1 MRLGETHFKNT
12 DFIYHAIRNGAV
24 NSAGVELVRAHPPE
38 LGELLHRGEID
49 AAPTSSIM
57 YALHPGEFLILDGF
71 SISAP
76 AGTGS
81 ILIFSR
87 EASCLDEL
95 DGKSIA
101 TTSTS
106 ASSVALL
113 EILLRERGINARLIK
128 NQNPRLEEMLHHAE
142 AALLIGDH
150 AIVEGYRRRELVIA
164 DLGEEWHALTRLPMV
179 YALWLVRKSFAHRRE
194 EVERLKLALN
204 EARSYAYEHFS
215 ELAAQLASQLS
226 IPPKA
231 MEEHL
236 RCLDYS
242 LSEANLLGLRRF
254 FELASKHGIIPSPPE
269 IRLVGGER

>member
-12 DFIYHAIRNGAV
+12 DFIYHAIRSGAV

-38 LGELLHRGEID
+38 LGELLHRGELD
-49 AAPTSSIM
+49 AAPTSSIV
-57 YALHPGEFLILDGF
+57 YALYPEDFLILDGF

-81 ILIFSR
+81 ILVFSR
-87 EASCLDEL
+87 DVTCLEEL
-95 DGKSIA
+95 EGKSIA
-101 TTSTS
+101 TASTS

-113 EILLRERGINARLIK
+113 EILLRERGIEARLIK
-128 NQNPRLEEMLHHAE
+128 NQAPSLADMLRNAD

-150 AIVEGYRRRELVIA
+150 ALVEGYRRRELVIA
-164 DLGEEWHALTRLPMV
+164 DLGEEWHSLTRLPMV
-179 YALWLVRKSFAHRRE
+179 YALWLVRRSFAQHGE
-194 EVERLKLALN
+194 EVEELRRVLN
-204 EARSYAYEHFS
+204 EARSYAYEHLS
-215 ELAAQLASQLS
+215 ELAAQLAAQLG
-226 IPPKA
+226 IPPRA

-242 LSEANLLGLRRF
+242 LSKNNLRGLQKF